1 MIRPELGHLRHLR
14 RQLERLHLAVARHR
28 VAEPGVAKP
37 VRRVR
42 RRRGKAAQELVLALG
57 AGLEQRQLLLDAAI
71 DAGVVGR
78 LEVQA
83 IDRLVGAPVATVEC
97 AGPLEEQRAGDAAAA
112 AVHAGQE
119 RLLGQILGDEIEE
132 ARPHIGAAA
141 VVVGGVAVPAI
152 QIDAMRLVE
161 LTAAEPLDALDLRLG
176 ADALLAQLLA
186 AAAAHLAEEVV
197 VGLIAGVVP
206 VKLHAGARDEAQLGE
221 AGLLLGGAEQPVDR
235 GALGVLGELAHRRHQ
250 HLGDLAALGGGE
262 LGGEQDAGAGGRGA
276 GRGDHQLGVIGQAGA
291 HGGVGPA
298 EVEDVLAVA
307 VGLEKGRHGAEQ
319 AAALLDEQVDRLPAA
334 ALLGGGVRRID
345 RAGLFEGAQEAP
357 AQEGRGAVVQ
367 PVPVVVEGCGGIDG
381 PHYQI
386 APAPRRRFRAR
397 SRLYGHLEDPMS
409 MTPEF
414 RQKIEQLVNSD
425 AVVLFMKGNKSF
437 PQCGFSASVVGI
449 LNTLVSKYTT
459 VNILADVEM
468 RTAMKEYSDWPT
480 FPQLYV
486 GGEFVGGAD
495 IVRQMHEAGE
505 LAKKVG
511 SVAGAAPAAA
521 AGADASGIKAPKVTV
536 TARAAKEL
544 TAALSD
550 GGPGDVIHITITPQ
564 WEHQL
569 DIGPVEASHVTVKG
583 EGITLQL
590 DAVSAGKAEGLVLD
604 FIESAEGAG
613 FKIDNPNRPASVKQI
628 SPKELKVLLDGGKA
642 KVFDV
647 RTPKER
653 AIASIAGSTL
663 LDDEVLAQLE
673 QLAKDTPIALFCH
686 HGGRSQAAAE
696 HLLRQGFRNVHNVSG
711 GIEAWSRDVDPSVP
725 RY

>member
-1 MIRPELGHLRHLR
+1 
-14 RQLERLHLAVARHR
+14 
-28 VAEPGVAKP
+28 
-37 VRRVR
+37 
-42 RRRGKAAQELVLALG
+42 
-57 AGLEQRQLLLDAAI
+57 
-71 DAGVVGR
+71 
-78 LEVQA
+78 
-83 IDRLVGAPVATVEC
+83 
-97 AGPLEEQRAGDAAAA
+97 
-112 AVHAGQE
+112 
-119 RLLGQILGDEIEE
+119 
-132 ARPHIGAAA
+132 
-141 VVVGGVAVPAI
+141 
-152 QIDAMRLVE
+152 
-161 LTAAEPLDALDLRLG
+161 
-176 ADALLAQLLA
+176 
-186 AAAAHLAEEVV
+186 
-197 VGLIAGVVP
+197 
-206 VKLHAGARDEAQLGE
+206 
-221 AGLLLGGAEQPVDR
+221 
-235 GALGVLGELAHRRHQ
+235 
-250 HLGDLAALGGGE
+250 
-262 LGGEQDAGAGGRGA
+262 
-276 GRGDHQLGVIGQAGA
+276 
-291 HGGVGPA
+291 
-298 EVEDVLAVA
+298 
-307 VGLEKGRHGAEQ
+307 
-319 AAALLDEQVDRLPAA
+319 
-334 ALLGGGVRRID
+334 
-345 RAGLFEGAQEAP
+345 
-357 AQEGRGAVVQ
+357 
-367 PVPVVVEGCGGIDG
+367 
-381 PHYQI
+381 
-386 APAPRRRFRAR
+386 
-397 SRLYGHLEDPMS
+397 